1 MVNSDFKVQAWNTQ
15 PLMMI
20 VFVGSYTIIECKI
33 GRRGP
38 EIEEEEVA
46 EAGCSILMI

>member
-1 MVNSDFKVQAWNTQ
+1 MV
-15 PLMMI
+15 I

-33 GRRGP
+33 ERRGP
-38 EIEEEEVA
+38 EMEEEEEVA